1 MRHLTKTNKH
11 FLLVGLTFLATSLIF
26 YILAWLGQPSL
37 ENTLVNVS
45 SIAFTL
51 GVVTYILLGLIV
63 FFIWDNSMQN
73 GGSSDGFSLLFAE
86 TLTPIA
92 NKLGFHGNIWTLNR
106 IVRKLAHLTEFT
118 ILGSLLYTILR
129 RYITYGTVI
138 KTIGLGM
145 LIASLD
151 EFIQRFSPG
160 RSSQFS
166 DILIDTVGVVIG
178 ILVVKLVY
186 YIRYKRSTFKN

>member
-1 MRHLTKTNKH
+1 MKRW
-11 FLLVGLTFLATSLIF
+11 
-26 YILAWLGQPSL
+26 IL
-37 ENTLVNVS
+37 
-45 SIAFTL
+45 
-51 GVVTYILLGLIV
+51 YILLGLIV

-86 TLTPIA
+86 TFASIA
-92 NKLGFHGNIWTLNR
+92 NELGFHGNIWILNR

-166 DILIDTVGVVIG
+166 DILIDTVGIFIG

>member
-1 MRHLTKTNKH
+1 MKRW
-11 FLLVGLTFLATSLIF
+11 
-26 YILAWLGQPSL
+26 IL
-37 ENTLVNVS
+37 
-45 SIAFTL
+45 
-51 GVVTYILLGLIV
+51 YILLGLIV

-86 TLTPIA
+86 TFASIA
-92 NKLGFHGNIWTLNR
+92 NELGFHGNIWILNR

-118 ILGSLLYTILR
+118 ILGGVLYAILR

-145 LIASLD
+145 LIACLD
-151 EFIQRFSPG
+151 EFIQLFSPG

>member
-1 MRHLTKTNKH
+1 MKRW
-11 FLLVGLTFLATSLIF
+11 
-26 YILAWLGQPSL
+26 IL
-37 ENTLVNVS
+37 
-45 SIAFTL
+45 
-51 GVVTYILLGLIV
+51 YILLGLIL

-73 GGSSDGFSLLFAE
+73 GGSSDGFSLLFAANFA
-86 TLTPIA
+86 PIV

-118 ILGSLLYTILR
+118 ILGGVLYTILR

-151 EFIQRFSPG
+151 EFIQLFSPG
-160 RSSQFS
+160 RSSQIS

-178 ILVVKLVY
+178 ILVVKLVH
-186 YIRYKRSTFKN
+186 YIRYNRSTFKN

>member
-1 MRHLTKTNKH
+1 MKRW
-11 FLLVGLTFLATSLIF
+11 
-26 YILAWLGQPSL
+26 IL
-37 ENTLVNVS
+37 
-45 SIAFTL
+45 
-51 GVVTYILLGLIV
+51 YILLVLIV

-86 TLTPIA
+86 TLTPIV
-92 NKLGFHGNIWTLNR
+92 NKLGFHGNIWILNR

-145 LIASLD
+145 FIACLD
-151 EFIQRFSPG
+151 EFIQLFSPG

>member
-1 MRHLTKTNKH
+1 MKRC
-11 FLLVGLTFLATSLIF
+11 
-26 YILAWLGQPSL
+26 IL
-37 ENTLVNVS
+37 
-45 SIAFTL
+45 
-51 GVVTYILLGLIV
+51 YILLGLIV

-73 GGSSDGFSLLFAE
+73 GGSSDGFSIFFAE
-86 TLTPIA
+86 AFAPIV
-92 NKLGFHGNIWTLNR
+92 NKLGFHGSIWTMNR

-118 ILGSLLYTILR
+118 ILGSVLYTILR

-138 KTIGLGM
+138 KTIALGI

-151 EFIQRFSPG
+151 EFIQLFSPG

-166 DILIDTVGVVIG
+166 DILIDTVGIVIG

>member
-1 MRHLTKTNKH
+1 MKRW
-11 FLLVGLTFLATSLIF
+11 
-26 YILAWLGQPSL
+26 IL
-37 ENTLVNVS
+37 
-45 SIAFTL
+45 
-51 GVVTYILLGLIV
+51 YILLGLIV

-86 TLTPIA
+86 TFASIA
-92 NKLGFHGNIWTLNR
+92 NELGFHGNIWILNR

-138 KTIGLGM
+138 KTMGLGM

-166 DILIDTVGVVIG
+166 DILIDTVGIFIG

>member
-1 MRHLTKTNKH
+1 MTRW
-11 FLLVGLTFLATSLIF
+11 
-26 YILAWLGQPSL
+26 IL
-37 ENTLVNVS
+37 
-45 SIAFTL
+45 
-51 GVVTYILLGLIV
+51 YILLGIILL
-63 FFIWDNSMQN
+63 FIWDNSMQN

-86 TLTPIA
+86 IFVPIV

-118 ILGSLLYTILR
+118 ILGGVLYTILR

-151 EFIQRFSPG
+151 EFIQLFSPG
-160 RSSQFS
+160 RSSQSS
-166 DILIDTVGVVIG
+166 DVLIDTVGIIIG
-178 ILVVKLVY
+178 ILLVKLVY
-186 YIRYKRSTFKN
+186 YIEYKISTFKN

>member
-1 MRHLTKTNKH
+1 MKRW
-11 FLLVGLTFLATSLIF
+11 
-26 YILAWLGQPSL
+26 IL
-37 ENTLVNVS
+37 
-45 SIAFTL
+45 
-51 GVVTYILLGLIV
+51 YILLGLIV

-86 TLTPIA
+86 IFVPIV

-151 EFIQRFSPG
+151 EFIQLFSPG
-160 RSSQFS
+160 RSSQIS
-166 DILIDTVGVVIG
+166 DVLIDTVGIIIG
-178 ILVVKLVY
+178 ILLVKLAY
-186 YIRYKRSTFKN
+186 YIEYKISTFKN